1 MRRARLL
8 HLAFLAAALPASAS
22 AAPPSPLHK
31 VRLSYRAP
39 PGCMDEK
46 LLGYVLRSKL
56 TFDPFD
62 PGATSRLSITVKRE
76 GGRYVGVAEL
86 REPGEAKPWV
96 RSFPPMSSCDDAVD
110 ALVFAVA
117 VHLGPSSPP
126 SPSPSPSSSSLPLPS
141 PLSSPPVE
149 TPAQVLRLG
158 AGAALGLGVS
168 PASAAPGVAVE
179 VGIRWFRWAP
189 LSLSLEGRAYPST
202 NRTEESTGTRMT
214 TGLYTGALLPC
225 AHIHLAAALELAG
238 CTLVELG
245 ALHVTSDAPSPTP
258 AMLLHA
264 AVGLRGGVEVPLMDH
279 LALRA
284 TGDATLSL
292 RRYGVVTYGSTVWE
306 TPLVSAGLS
315 VGAVASFW

>member
-1 MRRARLL
+1 
-8 HLAFLAAALPASAS
+8 
-22 AAPPSPLHK
+22 
-31 VRLSYRAP
+31 
-39 PGCMDEK
+39 MDEK
-46 LLGYVLRSKL
+46 VLGYVLRSKL

-62 PGATSRLSITVKRE
+62 AGATSRLSITVKRE
-76 GGRYVGVAEL
+76 GGRYVGVTEL
-86 REPGEAKPWV
+86 REPGESKPWV
-96 RSFPPMSSCDDAVD
+96 RSFPPMSTCDDAVD

-117 VHLGPSSPP
+117 VHLGAEQAP
-126 SPSPSPSSSSLPLPS
+126 SPSPSPLPLPLPLSLPLPL
-141 PLSSPPVE
+141 PLPLPPSPVE

-168 PASAAPGVAVE
+168 PANAAPGVAVD
-179 VGIRWFRWAP
+179 VGIRWLRWAP
-189 LSLSLEGRAYPST
+189 LSLALEGRAYPRGAT
-202 NRTEESTGTRMT
+202 TAESTGARVT
-214 TGLYTGALLPC
+214 TGLYSGAVVPC
-225 AHIHLAAALELAG
+225 AHLRVVAALELAG

-245 ALHVTSDAPSPTP
+245 ALHVSSDAPSPTP
-258 AMLLHA
+258 AALLHA

-284 TGDATLSL
+284 TGDAALSL